1 MKDNR
6 LGGIALIL
14 GATASVATMVFHP
27 THFSAIASAEAIT
40 HQVRVLLAVHALALL
55 SVPVVVFGF
64 VGLTWCIGWERPGS
78 LFAFIAYCLSAIA
91 IMFAGIA
98 DGLINAALI
107 QKMLSADE
115 ASRGLLRA
123 ALEYN
128 FQLNQACAKVFVFG
142 TSLAIISWS
151 IAIVRIGP
159 FKRVIGGAG
168 FFVGVAELAVLLS
181 GSVRLDAHGFG
192 LIIFLQAI
200 WMVAVGVSM
209 LQTEPQ
215 PKVS

>member
-1 MKDNR
+1 MKDYR
-6 LGGIALIL
+6 LSGIALIL
-14 GATASVATMVFHP
+14 GAIASVVTMVFHP

-55 SVPVVVFGF
+55 SVPAVLFGF
-64 VGLTWCIGWERPGS
+64 VGLTRCIGWERPGS
-78 LFAFIAYCLSAIA
+78 LFAFIAYCLSAVA

-107 QKMLSADE
+107 QKMLTADE
-115 ASRGLLRA
+115 AARGPLRA

-142 TSLAIISWS
+142 TSVAIISWS
-151 IAIVRIGP
+151 IAIVRIGA
-159 FKRVIGGAG
+159 FKRAIGVTG
-168 FFVGVAELAVLLS
+168 FFVGVAELAGLLS
-181 GSVRLDAHGFG
+181 GRVHLDAHGFG

-209 LQTEPQ
+209 LQTEPR
-215 PKVS
+215 PKAC